1 MMTQNTH
8 ISNSKFTDFVHLVKK
23 ARVFAT
29 EAHKGVYRKG
39 KDDNGERLEYITHPI
54 AVSRILHTYKK
65 SHKIDVL
72 VAACMLHDTVEDTVA
87 TMESIEGFFGPEIAK
102 GVWFMTK
109 TPDYVGNRKF
119 RKELCEMRLREAPE
133 IIRILKTCD
142 MFHNSL
148 SIEEHDPKFWKTFK
162 EETVSLLIAM
172 NTLEVMGELEVLNAK

>member
-1 MMTQNTH
+1 MIEALQ
-8 ISNSKFTDFVHLVKK
+8 
-23 ARVFAT
+23 FAT
-29 EAHKGVYRKG
+29 KMHKGQVRKYT
-39 KDDNGERLEYITHPI
+39 GEDYITHPV
-54 AVSRILHTYKK
+54 AVA
-65 SHKIDVL
+65 DL
-72 VAACMLHDTVEDTVA
+72 VEAYLDEKGFSEEEVMMAIQVAILHDTVEDTEA
-87 TMESIEGFFGPEIAK
+87 TMEDIESLFGPEIAK

-172 NTLEVMGELEVLNAK
+172 DTLEVMGELEVLNAK

>member
-1 MMTQNTH
+1 M
-8 ISNSKFTDFVHLVKK
+8 IK
-23 ARVFAT
+23 ALQFAT
-29 EAHKGVYRKG
+29 KMHEGQVRKYTGEA
-39 KDDNGERLEYITHPI
+39 YITHPV
-54 AVSRILHTYKK
+54 AVADLVEAYLDKK
-65 SHKIDVL
+65 GFSEEEVMMAIQ
-72 VAACMLHDTVEDTVA
+72 VAILHDTVEDTVA
-87 TMESIEGFFGPEIAK
+87 TMEDIEALFGPEIAK

-172 NTLEVMGELEVLNAK
+172 DTLEVMGELEVLNAE

>member
-1 MMTQNTH
+1 MIEALQ
-8 ISNSKFTDFVHLVKK
+8 
-23 ARVFAT
+23 FAT
-29 EAHKGVYRKG
+29 KMHKGQVRKYT
-39 KDDNGERLEYITHPI
+39 GEDYITHPV
-54 AVSRILHTYKK
+54 AVA
-65 SHKIDVL
+65 DL
-72 VAACMLHDTVEDTVA
+72 VEAYLDEKGFSEEEVMMAIQVAILHDTVEDTKA
-87 TMESIEGFFGPEIAK
+87 TMEDIESLFGPEIAK

-172 NTLEVMGELEVLNAK
+172 DTLDVMGELEVLNAK

>member
-1 MMTQNTH
+1 M
-8 ISNSKFTDFVHLVKK
+8 IK
-23 ARVFAT
+23 ALEYAT
-29 EAHKGVYRKG
+29 KMHEGQVRKYT
-39 KDDNGERLEYITHPI
+39 GEEYITHPV
-54 AVSRILHTYKK
+54 AVA
-65 SHKIDVL
+65 DL
-72 VAACMLHDTVEDTVA
+72 VEEYMDSKGTFTEEEIQMAIQVAILHDTVEDTVA

-148 SIEEHDPKFWKTFK
+148 SIEEHDPNFWNTFK

-172 NTLEVMGELEVLNAK
+172 DTLEVMGELEEMRKNDEI

>member
-1 MMTQNTH
+1 M
-8 ISNSKFTDFVHLVKK
+8 IK
-23 ARVFAT
+23 ALQFAT
-29 EAHKGVYRKG
+29 EMHEEQVRKYT
-39 KDDNGERLEYITHPI
+39 GEAYITHPV
-54 AVSRILHTYKK
+54 AVA
-65 SHKIDVL
+65 DL
-72 VAACMLHDTVEDTVA
+72 VEAYLDEKGFSEEEVMMAIQVAILHDTVEDTVA
-87 TMESIEGFFGPEIAK
+87 TMEDIEALFGPEIAK

-172 NTLEVMGELEVLNAK
+172 DTLEVMGELEVLNAK

>member
-1 MMTQNTH
+1 M
-8 ISNSKFTDFVHLVKK
+8 IK
-23 ARVFAT
+23 ALQFAT
-29 EAHKGVYRKG
+29 KMHEGQVRKYTGEA
-39 KDDNGERLEYITHPI
+39 YITHPV
-54 AVSRILHTYKK
+54 AVA
-65 SHKIDVL
+65 DL
-72 VAACMLHDTVEDTVA
+72 VEAYLDEKGFSEEEVMMAIQVAILHDTVEDTVA
-87 TMESIEGFFGPEIAK
+87 TMEDIEALFGPEIAK

-109 TPDYVGNRKF
+109 TPDYVGNRKC

-172 NTLEVMGELEVLNAK
+172 DTLEVMGELEVLTAE

>member
-1 MMTQNTH
+1 M
-8 ISNSKFTDFVHLVKK
+8 IK
-23 ARVFAT
+23 ALQFAT
-29 EAHKGVYRKG
+29 KMHEGQVRKYTGEA
-39 KDDNGERLEYITHPI
+39 YITHPV
-54 AVSRILHTYKK
+54 AVA
-65 SHKIDVL
+65 DL
-72 VAACMLHDTVEDTVA
+72 VEAYLDEKGFSEEEVMMAIQVAILHDTVEDTVA
-87 TMESIEGFFGPEIAK
+87 TMEDIEALFGPEIAK

-172 NTLEVMGELEVLNAK
+172 DTLEVMGELEVLNAE

>member
-1 MMTQNTH
+1 MIEALQ
-8 ISNSKFTDFVHLVKK
+8 
-23 ARVFAT
+23 FAT
-29 EAHKGVYRKG
+29 KMHKGQVRKYT
-39 KDDNGERLEYITHPI
+39 GEDYITHPV
-54 AVSRILHTYKK
+54 AVA
-65 SHKIDVL
+65 DL
-72 VAACMLHDTVEDTVA
+72 VEAYLDEKGFSEEEVMMAIQVAILHDTVEDTKA
-87 TMESIEGFFGPEIAK
+87 TMEDIESLFGPEIAK

-172 NTLEVMGELEVLNAK
+172 DTLEVMGELEVLNAE

>member
-1 MMTQNTH
+1 M
-8 ISNSKFTDFVHLVKK
+8 IK
-23 ARVFAT
+23 ALQFAT
-29 EAHKGVYRKG
+29 EMHEEQVRKYT
-39 KDDNGERLEYITHPI
+39 GEAYITHPV
-54 AVSRILHTYKK
+54 AVA
-65 SHKIDVL
+65 DL
-72 VAACMLHDTVEDTVA
+72 VEAYLDEKGFSEEEVMMAIQVAILHDTVEDTVA
-87 TMESIEGFFGPEIAK
+87 TMEDIESLFGPEIAK

-172 NTLEVMGELEVLNAK
+172 DTLEVMGELEVLNAK